1 LNKNKTNINIMK
13 TRFKVTKPFKAVIF
27 VSTSLALLSATLM
40 PFLLSNRVLA
50 AAPGEVTSRSIQMY
64 DSTPGA
70 TTTYVVSFTTAST
83 SAIQGIVVDYCST
96 DPLLG
101 DTCNPAPSGFATG
114 TTVTGTSGLGT
125 MTGGTWTA
133 ASANGGRTF
142 EYYNGGAGGSV
153 GSSTPISITI
163 TGNVNPNTTCSTVSA
178 CEFYARIFTFAT
190 TGNLTTWLSTT
201 DGSGSTGIVDFGGIA
216 MTTVSNVIVNAK
228 VQEMINFCVYT
239 GLSCGSGSGVVT
251 LGNAEGV
258 LSASTAYLDNSTTY
272 SIQTNAHTGAVIN
285 VEGPTL
291 TYSGTA
297 TITNLTSPTLS
308 ATGNSQ
314 FGLCTFVDTGT
325 TITPVGNYNGGGS
338 TYCHDAIAPST
349 PGVHTL
355 WYYGVNATTAPGDAI
370 ANVVAGS
377 AATGTVVYLANIS
390 AVQQAGIYTSAQ
402 IYIATGTY

>member
-1 LNKNKTNINIMK
+1 MK
-13 TRFKVTKPFKAVIF
+13 TRFRIAKPFKAVVFIF
-27 VSTSLALLSATLM
+27 TCLALLSATII
-40 PFLLSNRVLA
+40 PTLLSNRVLA

-64 DSTPGA
+64 DSTPGD
-70 TTTYVVSFTTAST
+70 TTTYVISFTTATT
-83 SAIQGIVVDYCST
+83 SAIQGIAVDYCST

-101 DTCNPAPSGFATG
+101 DACSPAPSGFTTG
-114 TTVTGTSGLGT
+114 TTVTGTSGLGG
-125 MTGGTWTA
+125 MSGGSWTA
-133 ASANGGRTF
+133 TSANGGRTF
-142 EYYNGGAGGSV
+142 EYYNAAAGGSV
-153 GSSTPISITI
+153 TSNTAITI
-163 TGNVNPNTTCSTVSA
+163 NVTGNVNPNTTCSTVSA

-190 TGNLTTWLSTT
+190 AANLTTWLTTT
-201 DGSGSTGIVDFGGIA
+201 DGSSSTGIVDFGGIA

-258 LSASTAYLDNSTTY
+258 LSASIPYLDKSTTY

-291 TYSGTA
+291 TYGGTA

-308 ATGNSQ
+308 AIGNSQ
-314 FGLCTFVDTGT
+314 FGLCTFEVTGT
-325 TITPVGNYNGGGS
+325 TITPVGNYNGGGGA
-338 TYCHDAIAPST
+338 YCQNTTAPST
-349 PGVHTL
+349 PGANTL

-370 ANVVAGS
+370 ANVIAGNPS
-377 AATGTVVYLANIS
+377 TGTVVYLANIS
-390 AVQQAGIYTSAQ
+390 AVQQAGIYTTAQ